1 MAALTMVGDSRRSR
15 KASSPAASRSSDLSP
30 GGAVKVMSTAKRHLS
45 RTLDDPQA
53 PARRA
58 RKGMIVALLSGALWG
73 ASAVVLGEALTRR
86 PLVAAGALFAA
97 PLAAAA
103 LHDTFA
109 FLWVSTVNAAA
120 GRLHEALA
128 ALRTRDGFVVC
139 LAALIGGPLAMSA
152 YLLAIAFAGA
162 PSAVAISAIYP
173 ALGALLGYLVLGDR
187 LGGRGWV
194 GVVLAVAGATLASYS
209 PPAGVSSHYLLGA
222 LFAVASA
229 AGWAVEGVLVARSL
243 LRMPALAALNIREG
257 VSALVF
263 LALVLPLSGAAVV
276 AARTVA
282 SPTIAIF
289 VIASICGA
297 GAYLL
302 YYRALDLLG
311 PARAMPANSTYVL
324 WTIALSLVVTGEPP
338 GWRLVAGGIVVVAGI
353 TLVAADGREPEVA
366 ALGAGGAAR

>member
-1 MAALTMVGDSRRSR
+1 MD
-15 KASSPAASRSSDLSP
+15 P
-30 GGAVKVMSTAKRHLS
+30 VKHVPRAF
-45 RTLDDPQA
+45 DDP
-53 PARRA
+53 PTVARRA

-86 PLVAAGALFAA
+86 PLVAAGALSAA

-120 GRLHEALA
+120 GRLHEAAA
-128 ALRTRDGFVVC
+128 ALRTRDGLVVC
-139 LAALIGGPLAMSA
+139 LAALIGGPLAMST

-187 LGGRGWV
+187 LGNRGWV

-263 LALVLPLSGAAVV
+263 LVLVLPLSGAAVV

-289 VIASICGA
+289 VVASLCGA

-302 YYRALDLLG
+302 YYHSLDLLG

-338 GWRLVAGGIVVVAGI
+338 GWRLVLGGVVVVAGI
-353 TLVAADGREPEVA
+353 TLVAADGREPAAA
-366 ALGAGGAAR
+366 ALGAGGSAR